1 MNTDMIRHRICLTLL
16 LLYISNIALATGPD
30 INIDYEQFQLDNGL
44 RVVVHEDRKAPIVAV
59 SVWYH
64 VGSKDEKPGKTGF
77 AHLFEHL
84 MFNGSENY
92 NDEYFKPFEQV
103 GATGMNGTTWLDR
116 TNYFATVPTP
126 ALEMALWME
135 SDRMGHLLGVVDQ
148 AKLDEQ
154 RGVVQNEKRQGD
166 NQPYGK
172 VRYRMQ
178 EGLFPQGHPY
188 RWSTIGSMED
198 LNAASLDDVKEWFNT
213 YYGAANTVLVLAG
226 DIDAASA
233 RPLVEKY
240 FGDIAAGPP
249 LQKLNHWVPEP
260 DSNIIE
266 SMYDQVP
273 QTRIYRSWT
282 VPGRITAAADQLDLF
297 ADLLGGGK
305 TSRLYQKLVQE
316 LQLVTDISA
325 SLERHEL
332 ASIFTI
338 TASLQPEADAGE
350 VTDILEQEL
359 QRLIAQGPDKQ
370 ELQRIKTS
378 INASVIRGLEQIGG
392 FGGKAVTLAQGA
404 LYADDPGHFQRSLER
419 INAATGKDLQNIAEQ
434 WLMRPYHQLTVLPFP
449 NYATVE
455 TEADRSQLPAVGSM
469 PDLNFPAIQRAQ
481 LDNGIEVVFAHRGA
495 VPVVEMQMVFDAG
508 YAADAGGKLGLA
520 GFTAGMLSEGTQK
533 RTALEI
539 SQRSE
544 ELGARIGAGSGLD
557 TTSVTLSALRSN
569 LDASIEL
576 YSDVIRNPAFRE
588 DDLALQKK
596 RQLVRIQ
603 QEKAQPVGLAL
614 RTLPPLLYGK
624 NHAYGIPFTGSGT
637 EASVASLQRD
647 DLISFHQNWLRPDNA
662 RLFVVGD
669 SDLDELLKLLNRHFA
684 DWQPQSS
691 ASISK
696 TLPTVPARNKTA
708 VYLIDRP
715 DSPQTVIMAGQL
727 FPPTGTDSNLQIS
740 AMNEIFGGSFTSRIN
755 MNLRED
761 KGWAYGAFSFM
772 QDARGQRPW
781 LIYAPVQTDKTG
793 ESIAEI
799 QRELTDYLGAAPAT
813 IEELEKTVNNNT
825 NSLPGQF
832 ETARAV
838 LGALVTNHV
847 YGRPDNYVETLA
859 SRYRSL
865 QLEAIQTAA
874 DQHINDDSLLWVLVG
889 DRAAIS
895 EELESLQLGPITYLD
910 ENGQPID

>member
-1 MNTDMIRHRICLTLL
+1 MMIRYRICLPMLL
-16 LLYISNIALATGPD
+16 LCISNIALATGPD
-30 INIDYEQFQLDNGL
+30 INIEYEQFQLDNGL

-172 VRYRMQ
+172 VRYRIQ

-282 VPGRITAAADQLDLF
+282 VPGRVSAAADQLDLF

-338 TASLQPEADAGE
+338 TASLQPEAEAGE
-350 VTDILEQEL
+350 VTDTIEQEL

-378 INASVIRGLEQIGG
+378 VNASVIRGLEQIGG

-419 INAATGKDLQNIAEQ
+419 INAATGKDLQNIAAQ
-434 WLMRPYHQLTVLPFP
+434 WLTRPYHQITVLPFP
-449 NYATVE
+449 NYTTVE
-455 TEADRSQLPAVGSM
+455 TKADRSQLPAVGSM
-469 PDLNFPAIQRAQ
+469 PDLDFPAIARAQ
-481 LDNGIEVVFAHRGA
+481 LENGIEVVFARRDA

-520 GFTAGMLSEGTQK
+520 GFTAGMLGEGTQK

-544 ELGARIGAGSGLD
+544 ELGARIEAGSDLD

-576 YSDVIRNPAFRE
+576 YSDVIRNPAFRD

-696 TLPTVPARNKTA
+696 TLPTVPARNTTA

-727 FPPTGTDSNLQIS
+727 FPPTGSDSNLQIS

-799 QRELTDYLGAAPAT
+799 QRELADYLGAAPAT
-813 IEELEKTVNNNT
+813 AEELEKTVNNNT

-838 LGALVTNHV
+838 LGALVANHV

-874 DQHINDDSLLWVLVG
+874 NQHINDDSLLWVLVG

-895 EELESLQLGPITYLD
+895 EELESLQLGPIQYLD

>member
-1 MNTDMIRHRICLTLL
+1 MNRIKILTSVTLL
-16 LLYISNIALATGPD
+16 LSAAASFAATPN
-30 INIDYEQFQLDNGL
+30 INIGYEQFRLDNGL

-59 SVWYH
+59 SIWYH
-64 VGSKDEKPGKTGF
+64 VGSKDEAPGKTGF

-135 SDRMGHLLGVVDQ
+135 SDRMGHLLGAVDQ

-172 VRYRMQ
+172 VRYRIQ

-188 RWSTIGSMED
+188 RWSTIGSMAD
-198 LNAASLDDVKEWFNT
+198 LNAASLDDVKQWFNT

-249 LQKLNHWVPEP
+249 LQKLDHWVPKL
-260 DSNIIE
+260 DSNITE
-266 SMYDQVP
+266 SMHDQVP
-273 QTRIYRSWT
+273 QTRIYRSWA

-316 LQLVTDISA
+316 QQLVTDISA
-325 SLERHEL
+325 SLQRHEL

-338 TASLQPEADAGE
+338 TTSLQPDAEADTVMAM
-350 VTDILEQEL
+350 VEQEL
-359 QRLIAQGPDKQ
+359 QSLIEKGPAKD

-378 INASVIRGLEQIGG
+378 INAGVIRGLEQIGG

-404 LYADDPGHFQRSLER
+404 LYADDPGHFQVSLER
-419 INAATGKDLQNIAEQ
+419 INAASSKDLQSIAKQ
-434 WLMRPYHQLTVLPFP
+434 WLTRPYHQLSVLPYP
-449 NYATVE
+449 EYSVAGSG
-455 TEADRSQLPAVGSM
+455 ADRSKLPAVGVM
-469 PDLNFPAIQRAQ
+469 PDVNFPDIQRGV
-481 LDNGIEVVFAHRGA
+481 LDNGIEVVFARRDA

-508 YAADAGGKLGLA
+508 YAADAGGKVGLA
-520 GFTAGMLSEGTQK
+520 GFTANMLTEGTDK
-533 RTALEI
+533 LSALEI

-544 ELGARIGAGSGLD
+544 ELGARIGTGSGLD
-557 TTSVTLSALRSN
+557 TTSVSLSALGSN
-569 LDASIEL
+569 LDPSIAL
-576 YSDVIRNPAFRE
+576 FSDVIRNPAFRE
-588 DDLALQKK
+588 DDIALQKK
-596 RQLVRIQ
+596 RLLARIR

-614 RTLPPLLYGK
+614 RTLPPLLYGDD
-624 NHAYGIPFTGSGT
+624 HAYGIPFTGSGT
-637 EASVASLQRD
+637 EDSVASISSDDMHAFQQR
-647 DLISFHQNWLRPDNA
+647 WLRPDNA
-662 RLFVVGD
+662 RLFVVGAT
-669 SDLDELLKLLNRHFA
+669 SLDELVELLNKHFS
-684 DWQPQSS
+684 DWQA
-691 ASISK
+691 ASTGSLDKPIAA
-696 TLPTVPARNKTA
+696 VPALSETS

-715 DSPQTVIMAGQL
+715 NSPQSVIMAGQL
-727 FPPTGTDSNLQIS
+727 FPPTGSEDNLQIE
-740 AMNEIFGGSFTSRIN
+740 AMNEILGGSFTSRIN

-772 QDARGQRPW
+772 QNAKGQRPW
-781 LIYAPVQTDKTG
+781 LIYAPVQTDKTA

-799 QRELTDYLGAAPAT
+799 QRELDAYLQQNPAT
-813 IEELEKTVNNNT
+813 AEELEKVVNNNT
-825 NSLPGQF
+825 NSLPGQY

-838 LGALVTNHV
+838 LGALVNNHV
-847 YGRPDNYVETLA
+847 YDRPQDYVETLA
-859 SRYRSL
+859 SSYRA
-865 QLEAIQTAA
+865 LELDAVQAA
-874 DQHINDDSLLWVLVG
+874 ANRHINDDSLVWVLVG

-895 EELESLQLGPITYLD
+895 AELEALELGSIQYLD
-910 ENGQPID
+910 EDGQPTD